1 LPSPQRLARIFAPI
15 QGDIGVNCI
24 KFAAVLAFGLLS
36 AAPALAFDLPERGV
50 SREQMVDIMTK
61 HGLPANIKHDDRDNV
76 IVRSRVAG
84 INFDVYFF
92 HCVDGKCRE
101 IQFAAGWSNSEATP
115 GMVNE
120 WNTTKRYLRVY
131 WKPNKV
137 IWAEQDAI
145 VGRGTSENIDDYLT
159 TWEDV
164 ITEFKRFMKL

>member
-1 LPSPQRLARIFAPI
+1 M
-15 QGDIGVNCI
+15 NHI
-24 KFAAVLAFGLLS
+24 KFAAVLAVGLLG
-36 AAPALAFDLPERGV
+36 AAPAFAFDLPERGV
-50 SREQMVDIMTK
+50 SGEQMVDIMTK
-61 HGLPANIKHDDRDNV
+61 HGMPARIAKDDNNNV
-76 IVRSRVAG
+76 IVRSKTSDSKP

-115 GMVNE
+115 GQVNE
-120 WNTTKRYLRVY
+120 WNTTKRYLRAY

-137 IWAEQDAI
+137 LWAEQDAI

-164 ITEFKRFMKL
+164 IAEFRRFMKL

>member
-1 LPSPQRLARIFAPI
+1 MNRI
-15 QGDIGVNCI
+15 
-24 KFAAVLAFGLLS
+24 KLAAVLAFGLLT

-61 HGLPANIKHDDRDNV
+61 HGLPADIKHDDRDNV

>member
-1 LPSPQRLARIFAPI
+1 MLARWAF
-15 QGDIGVNCI
+15 CI
-24 KFAAVLAFGLLS
+24 TLDPVVGSL
-36 AAPALAFDLPERGV
+36 PALAFELPERGV
-50 SREQMVDIMTK
+50 TREQMVDIMTK
-61 HGLPANIKHDDRDNV
+61 HGLSAHIAKDERDNV
-76 IVRSRVAG
+76 IVRSRLDSSK

-92 HCVDGKCRE
+92 HCIDGACRE
-101 IQFAAGWSNSEATP
+101 IQFAAGWSNSPASP
-115 GMVNE
+115 GQINE

-164 ITEFKRFMKL
+164 ITEFKKFMKL

>member
-1 LPSPQRLARIFAPI
+1 M
-15 QGDIGVNCI
+15 NHI
-24 KFAAVLAFGLLS
+24 KFAAALAVALLT
-36 AAPALAFDLPERGV
+36 AAPAVAFDLPERGV

-61 HGLPANIKHDDRDNV
+61 HGLSAKIQKDDRDNV

-101 IQFAAGWSNSEATP
+101 IQFAAGWSNSDASP
-115 GMVNE
+115 GQVNE

>member
-1 LPSPQRLARIFAPI
+1 MNRI
-15 QGDIGVNCI
+15 
-24 KFAAVLAFGLLS
+24 KLAAVLAIGLFA
-36 AAPALAFDLPERGV
+36 AAPAFAFDLPERGV

-61 HGLPANIKHDDRDNV
+61 HGLSAKIQKDDRDNV

-101 IQFAAGWSNSEATP
+101 IQFAAGWSDSEATP
-115 GMVNE
+115 GQVNE

>member
-1 LPSPQRLARIFAPI
+1 MNR
-15 QGDIGVNCI
+15 I
-24 KFAAVLAFGLLS
+24 KFAAALAIGLF
-36 AAPALAFDLPERGV
+36 ATAPAFAFDIPERGV
-50 SREQMVDIMTK
+50 SREQMADIMTK
-61 HGLPANIKHDDRDNV
+61 HGLSAKIQKDDRDNE

-115 GMVNE
+115 GQVNE

-137 IWAEQDAI
+137 LWAEQDAI

-164 ITEFKRFMKL
+164 ITEFKRYMKL

>member
-1 LPSPQRLARIFAPI
+1 M
-15 QGDIGVNCI
+15 NHI
-24 KFAAVLAFGLLS
+24 KFAAVLAAGLLT
-36 AAPALAFDLPERGV
+36 AAPAVAFDLPERGV

-61 HGLPANIKHDDRDNV
+61 HGLSAKIQKDDRDNV
-76 IVRSRVAG
+76 IVRSRVGG
-84 INFDVYFF
+84 INFDVFFF
-92 HCVDGKCRE
+92 HCVDGACRE
-101 IQFAAGWSNSEATP
+101 IQFAAGWSNSDASP
-115 GMVNE
+115 GQVNE

-137 IWAEQDAI
+137 SWAEQDAI